1 VEDVLIVIHYRLVLR
16 ILPPSNF
23 KVQCEL
29 GMKFGCHPKKA
40 RYLLEAAK
48 EYGLNVVGVR

>member
-1 VEDVLIVIHYRLVLR
+1 LILR

-29 GMKFGCHPKKA
+29 GMKFGCLPGKA
-40 RYLLEAAK
+40 YRLLEAAK
-48 EYGLNVVGVR
+48 KLDLNVVGVR